1 VQSAAKLSRPEAL
14 AMNVIEAK
22 NTGLAPSEAETV
34 EVQILLEEGPLTV
47 GRPWG
52 AAVLADAAK

>member
-1 VQSAAKLSRPEAL
+1 
-14 AMNVIEAK
+14 MNVIEAK

-52 AAVLADAAK
+52 AAVLAAAAK